1 MEIASNQ
8 TDNNIAIIQMD
19 EIAER
24 KRKLNRD
31 RQARHYAKHKEL
43 INQQRRANTALLSQ
57 LKKPKEPEPEPEQI
71 PEPEPIS
78 QGASHQPLKQIKKK
92 IKKPKKLIIE
102 EEVEPVIEP
111 EPETFITKK
120 SKKSKLPKVIDLEK
134 VFDLLQGLRD
144 TNVIKTDGTLKKYE
158 EDTKRLMKLTKCDNL
173 VECLKDPRE
182 ISKIIDD
189 SSYAINTKK
198 SLYQSIVFLID
209 NLSLP
214 YNVKTF
220 NDYKKHFEIYK
231 GKSTKEGIE
240 KTFESLITFPEYLK
254 LVKERWGENSKMYL
268 LGRLYDQVTMRDD
281 FQLLI
286 VSKMADVTDDKN
298 YIVVPK
304 TGQLKVIMNVFKT
317 SNKYKIEPIK
327 LDESLSQLLREFIK
341 KNNLKQG
348 DYLFGSKKLTS
359 YISNNNQLIGVK
371 GGTNLYRHMKATEI
385 LSDPDLTEEQRIE
398 LSLKMAH
405 SPLSQL
411 KYVRN
416 KIK

>member
-1 MEIASNQ
+1 MESASIPK
-8 TDNNIAIIQMD
+8 DNNIAIIQMNTEVAD
-19 EIAER
+19 R
-24 KRKLNRD
+24 KRELNRA

-43 INQQRRANTALLSQ
+43 INEQRRANTALLSQ
-57 LKKPKEPEPEPEQI
+57 LKKPVKEPVKEPVPVPVPEPEPEPITQK
-71 PEPEPIS
+71 
-78 QGASHQPLKQIKKK
+78 ASHQPLKPIKKK
-92 IKKPKKLIIE
+92 VKKPIIEPVEEPEVIMIKKP
-102 EEVEPVIEP
+102 
-111 EPETFITKK
+111 
-120 SKKSKLPKVIDLEK
+120 KKSKLPKVIDLEK
-134 VFDLLQGLRD
+134 VFDLLQNLRYD
-144 TNVIKTDGTLKKYE
+144 NVIKTDGTLKKYE

-173 VECLKDPRE
+173 VDCLKDPKE
-182 ISKIIDD
+182 ISKVIDD

-198 SLYQSIVFLID
+198 SLYQTIVFIID
-209 NLSLP
+209 NLKLP
-214 YNVKTF
+214 YSVATF

-231 GKSTKEGIE
+231 GKSTTEGIE
-240 KTFESLITFPEYLK
+240 KTYESLITFPEYLK
-254 LVKERWGENSKMYL
+254 LVKEKWGENSKMYL

-281 FQLLI
+281 FQLMI
-286 VSKMADVTDDKN
+286 VSKSADVTDDKN
-298 YIVVPK
+298 YLVVPK
-304 TGQLKVIMNVFKT
+304 TGQLKVVMNVFKT

-327 LDESLSQLLREFIK
+327 LDESLSKLLREFMK

-348 DYLFGSKKLTS
+348 DYLFGNKKLTS

-371 GGTNLYRHMKATEI
+371 GGTNTYRHMKTTEI

>member
-1 MEIASNQ
+1 MSSLNQ
-8 TDNNIAIIQMD
+8 TNNNIAIIQMNTEVAD
-19 EIAER
+19 R
-24 KRKLNRD
+24 KKELNRA
-31 RQARHYAKHKEL
+31 RQQRHYAKHKEA
-43 INQQRRANTALLSQ
+43 INEQRRANTALLSQ
-57 LKKPKEPEPEPEQI
+57 LKKPEQIPVPEPEPEPE
-71 PEPEPIS
+71 PIS
-78 QGASHQPLKQIKKK
+78 KGATHQPLKQIKKK
-92 IKKPKKLIIE
+92 VKKPKKLIIE
-102 EEVEPVIEP
+102 EEVEP
-111 EPETFITKK
+111 EPETIIIKK
-120 SKKSKLPKVIDLEK
+120 SKKSKLPKVMDLEK

-158 EDTKRLMKLTKCDNL
+158 EDTKRLMRLTKCDNL
-173 VECLKDPRE
+173 IDCLKDPKE

-198 SLYQSIVFLID
+198 SLYQTIVFIID
-209 NLSLP
+209 NLKLP
-214 YNVKTF
+214 YSTATF

-231 GKSTKEGIE
+231 GKSTTEGIE
-240 KTFESLITFPEYLK
+240 KTYESLITFPEYLK

-281 FQLLI
+281 FQLMI

-371 GGTNLYRHMKATEI
+371 GGTNNYRHMKATEI

-405 SPLSQL
+405 SPISQL

>member
-1 MEIASNQ
+1 MSSLNQ
-8 TDNNIAIIQMD
+8 TDNNIAIIQMNT
-19 EIAER
+19 EVAER
-24 KRKLNRD
+24 KQKLNRE
-31 RQARHYAKHKEL
+31 RQARHYAKNKEL
-43 INQQRRANTALLSQ
+43 INQTRRANTALLSQ
-57 LKKPKEPEPEPEQI
+57 LKKQKEPEPQPEQIPVPEPEPEPITQK
-71 PEPEPIS
+71 
-78 QGASHQPLKQIKKK
+78 ASHQPLKPIKKK
-92 IKKPKKLIIE
+92 KKLIIE
-102 EEVEPVIEP
+102 PVEEP
-111 EPETFITKK
+111 EPETFIIKK
-120 SKKSKLPKVIDLEK
+120 PKKSKLPKVIDLEK
-134 VFDLLQGLRD
+134 VFDLLLGLRD

-173 VECLKDPRE
+173 VDCLKDPKE

-198 SLYQSIVFLID
+198 SLYQTIIFIID
-209 NLSLP
+209 NLKLP
-214 YNVKTF
+214 YSVATF

-240 KTFESLITFPEYLK
+240 KTYESLITFPEYLK
-254 LVKERWGENSKMYL
+254 LVREKWGENSKMYL

-281 FQLLI
+281 FQLMI
-286 VSKMADVTDDKN
+286 VSKSADVTDDKN
-298 YIVVPK
+298 YLVVPK
-304 TGQLKVIMNVFKT
+304 SGLLKVVMNVFKT
-317 SNKYKIEPIK
+317 SNKYKIEQIK
-327 LDESLSQLLREFIK
+327 LDESLSKLLREFMK

-371 GGTNLYRHMKATEI
+371 GGTNTYRHMKTTEI

-398 LSLKMAH
+398 VSLKMAH